1 MTTPENKN
9 VKETKNRNTDQKVL
23 GYSFWYT
30 LSFIVYTFIHVNT
43 EQNYKINL
51 YKITT

>member
-23 GYSFWYT
+23 GYSF
-30 LSFIVYTFIHVNT
+30 
-43 EQNYKINL
+43 
-51 YKITT
+51 